1 LAGTVISIKPI
12 ITASCI
18 DSNGRVLATKQ
29 NSYNKTHPLQQHY
42 AVLANKPFHIYLHA
56 EIAAIVACKKKKIH
70 TLIVTRFNK
79 QGLPMNAKPCPICEL
94 AIKDY
99 KIKRII
105 HT

>member
-1 LAGTVISIKPI
+1 MRSVISIKPT

-18 DSNGRVLATKQ
+18 DYNGRVLATRQ

-42 AVLANKPFHIYLHA
+42 ALLANKPFNIYLHA
-56 EIAAIVACKKKKIH
+56 EISAIIACKKKKIH
-70 TLIVTRFNK
+70 TIVITRFNK